1 MTTAAFTRT
10 ILSERVV
17 SNRRFAIL
25 QFQPATG
32 SLTTWSAPALA
43 ELAEALWSL
52 DTSRVDAVVF
62 HGTGRVFGA
71 GADLDEFRTSARWED
86 GAAIATRGYDIF
98 DAISRLDAPTVA
110 VIQGPALGG
119 ALELALRTDYRVAAS
134 SVRALGLPEVSLGL
148 IPGWGG
154 LTSMARLIGPART
167 RQIAVAQSL
176 NGNHLTAAGAL
187 EEGIVDVVLEDEDLL
202 EAALRWTN
210 DLLDGVRSVR
220 NPAAD
225 TGAGTAVERSQDT
238 TPAAAAVSDLLAR
251 WQQHD
256 RPAASSASRPCDRT
270 SLRLA
275 AGKDPIREDT
285 IKTFATL
292 LQSNESRASIYA
304 FYILQ
309 EARKNNRTSMDLE
322 LGNVGVIGGG
332 LMAVQLALVF
342 AEHSTAQVLI
352 NDLDQARVNRALEQ
366 VTAQLDRSVRR
377 GRLTAERRDE
387 IRRRI
392 HGTVRL
398 EDFYPCEIV
407 IEAVF
412 EQLEVKRQVWD
423 ALEQIVA
430 PDTLLLTNTS
440 ALSIDDQATALQHP
454 GRLIG
459 FHFFNPVAVLSL
471 IEIVQGVNT
480 SSSTVEKAFVLARAL
495 GKTPILV
502 QDCPGFVVNRL
513 LTRLFSEVLQLI
525 DDGSDPFTVDHAL
538 DPVGLPMT
546 PLRLLQFI
554 GPRVQLH
561 ICESLYNA
569 YPDRFP
575 PSASLARVAQAGLP
589 GYLAD
594 DGGILPEAAVLL
606 PPAKPAATDEIRAR
620 ILSAM
625 ADEAEHMLREGV
637 VIGPEQIDLCM
648 ILGANYPLHTGGL
661 TPLLDRETGSS
672 FRPDLHAGVP
682 TRG

>member
-1 MTTAAFTRT
+1 MTTAAPTRT

-25 QFQPATG
+25 QFQPAAG
-32 SLTTWSAPALA
+32 ALSTWSAPALA

-71 GADLDEFRTSARWED
+71 GADLDEFRTSTRWED

-98 DAISRLDAPTVA
+98 DAISRLDVPTVA

-119 ALELALRTDYRVAAS
+119 ALELALRADYRVAAS
-134 SVRALGLPEVSLGL
+134 SVKAFGLPEVSLGL

-154 LTSMARLIGPART
+154 LTAMARLIGPAQT

-176 NGNHLTAAGAL
+176 SGNHLTAARAL
-187 EEGIVDVVLEDEDLL
+187 EEGIVDAVLDDEDLL
-202 EAALRWTN
+202 DAALGWTN
-210 DLLDGVRSVR
+210 DLLDGVRSVG
-220 NPAAD
+220 NPTVD
-225 TGAGTAVERSQDT
+225 AGPAVERTRDAI
-238 TPAAAAVSDLLAR
+238 PAAAAVSDLLAL
-251 WQQHD
+251 WQERERTAAGPTSQHG
-256 RPAASSASRPCDRT
+256 DRT
-270 SLRLA
+270 GIRLA
-275 AGKDPIREDT
+275 AGEDPIREDT
-285 IKTFATL
+285 IRTFAAL

-304 FYILQ
+304 FDLLQ
-309 EARKNNRTSMDLE
+309 EARKNNRAGKDLE
-322 LGNVGVIGGG
+322 LANVGVVGGG

-352 NDLDQARVNRALEQ
+352 NDLDQERVDKALER
-366 VTAQLDRSVRR
+366 VSAQLDRAVRR
-377 GRLTAERRDE
+377 GRLTTERRDE
-387 IRRRI
+387 IRGRI

-398 EDFYPCEIV
+398 EDFYPCETV

-412 EQLEVKRQVWD
+412 EKLEVKQQVWSE
-423 ALEQIVA
+423 LERIIA

-454 GRLIG
+454 DRLIG
-459 FHFFNPVAVLSL
+459 FHFFNPVAVLPL
-471 IEIVQGVNT
+471 IEIVQGINT
-480 SSSTVEKAFVLARAL
+480 SSNTVEKAFALARAL
-495 GKTPILV
+495 GKTPVLV
-502 QDCPGFVVNRL
+502 QDRPGFVVNRL
-513 LTRLFSEVLQLI
+513 LTRLFSEVLLLI

-554 GPRVQLH
+554 GPQVQLH
-561 ICESLYNA
+561 ICQSLHNA
-569 YPDRFP
+569 YPERFP
-575 PSASLARVAQAGLP
+575 LSRSLARVAEEGLP

-594 DGGILPEAAVLL
+594 DGSILPEASHLL
-606 PPAKPAATDEIRAR
+606 PPAQPADADEIRAR

-625 ADEAEHMLREGV
+625 SDEAQHMLSEGV
-637 VIGPEQIDLCM
+637 VSAPQQIDLCM
-648 ILGANYPLHTGGL
+648 ILGANYPFHTGGL

-672 FRPDLHAGVP
+672 FNPVLHAEVP
-682 TRG
+682 SRG

>member
-1 MTTAAFTRT
+1 MTTAAPTRT

-32 SLTTWSAPALA
+32 ALTTWSAPALA
-43 ELAEALWSL
+43 ELAEALWTL
-52 DTSRVDAVVF
+52 DASSVDAVIF

-98 DAISRLDAPTVA
+98 DAITRLKVPTVA

-119 ALELALRTDYRVAAS
+119 ALELALRADYRAAAAS
-134 SVRALGLPEVSLGL
+134 VKALGLPEVSLGL

-154 LTSMARLIGPART
+154 LTSLARLIGPTRT
-167 RQIAVAQSL
+167 KQIAVTNSL
-176 NGNHLTAAGAL
+176 NGKHLTAAAAL
-187 EEGIVDVVLEDEDLL
+187 KEGIVDVVLEDEDLL
-202 EAALRWTN
+202 EAALQWTN
-210 DLLDGVRSVR
+210 DVLDDVSPVR
-220 NPAAD
+220 NHVKE
-225 TGAGTAVERSQDT
+225 TGAGSAVEHSRDT
-238 TPAAAAVSDLLAR
+238 VPAAAAVTDLLAR
-251 WQQHD
+251 WQQQERD
-256 RPAASSASRPCDRT
+256 AGVPTGQSCDRT
-270 SLRLA
+270 SVRLA
-275 AGKDPIREDT
+275 TGEDPIREDT

-304 FYILQ
+304 FDILQ
-309 EARKNNRTSMDLE
+309 EARKNNRAGNDLE
-322 LGNVGVIGGG
+322 LANVGVVGGG

-342 AEHSTAQVLI
+342 AEHTVANVLI
-352 NDLDQARVNRALEQ
+352 NDLDQERVEKALERI
-366 VTAQLDRSVRR
+366 TAQLDRSVHR

-387 IRRRI
+387 IRGRI

-398 EDFYPCEIV
+398 EDFYPCDIV

-412 EQLEVKRQVWD
+412 EQLEVKRQVWST
-423 ALEQIVA
+423 LERIVA
-430 PDTLLLTNTS
+430 HDTLLLTNTS
-440 ALSIDDQATALQHP
+440 ALSIDDQATGLQHA

-459 FHFFNPVAVLSL
+459 FHFFNPVAVLPL

-480 SSSTVEKAFVLARAL
+480 SSTTVEKAFALARVL
-495 GKTPILV
+495 GKTPVLV
-502 QDCPGFVVNRL
+502 QDRPGFVVNRL

-561 ICESLYNA
+561 ICESLHKA
-569 YPDRFP
+569 YPERFP
-575 PSASLARVAQAGLP
+575 LSASLARVAQEGLH

-594 DGGILPEAAVLL
+594 DGTILPEASRLL
-606 PPAKPAATDEIRAR
+606 PPAKPAAADDVRAR

-625 ADEAEHMLREGV
+625 ADEAAHMLSEGV
-637 VIGPEQIDLCM
+637 VTGPEQIDLCM

-672 FRPDLHAGVP
+672 FRPDLHPVVP

>member
-1 MTTAAFTRT
+1 MTTAAPTRT

-25 QFQPATG
+25 QFQPPTG
-32 SLTTWSAPALA
+32 TLTTWSAPALA

-52 DTSRVDAVVF
+52 DASKVDAVVF

-71 GADLDEFRTSARWED
+71 GADLDEFRTSTRWED
-86 GAAIATRGYDIF
+86 GVAIATRGYDIF
-98 DAISRLDAPTVA
+98 DAISRLDVPTVA

-119 ALELALRTDYRVAAS
+119 ALELALRADYRVAAP
-134 SVRALGLPEVSLGL
+134 SVKALGLPEVSLGL

-154 LTSMARLIGPART
+154 LTSMARLIGPAQT

-176 NGNHLTAAGAL
+176 NGNHLTAARAL
-187 EEGIVDVVLEDEDLL
+187 EAGIVDVVLDDENLL

-210 DLLDGVRSVR
+210 DLLDGVRPVR
-220 NPAAD
+220 SPAVD
-225 TGAGTAVERSQDT
+225 AGHPVERSRDT
-238 TPAAAAVSDLLAR
+238 TPAAAAVSELLAS
-251 WQQHD
+251 WQERERTAAGPGNQHG
-256 RPAASSASRPCDRT
+256 DRT
-270 SLRLA
+270 SVRLA
-275 AGKDPIREDT
+275 AGEDPIREDT
-285 IKTFATL
+285 IRTFATL

-304 FYILQ
+304 FDLLQ
-309 EARKNNRTSMDLE
+309 EVRKNSRAGKDLE
-322 LGNVGVIGGG
+322 LANVGVVGGG

-352 NDLDQARVNRALEQ
+352 NDLDQERVNKALER
-366 VTAQLDRSVRR
+366 VSAQLDRAVRR

-387 IRRRI
+387 IRGRI

-398 EDFYPCEIV
+398 EDFYPCEII

-412 EQLEVKRQVWD
+412 EKLEVKQQVWS

-459 FHFFNPVAVLSL
+459 FHFFNPVAVLPL

-480 SSSTVEKAFVLARAL
+480 SSTAVEKAFALARTL
-495 GKTPILV
+495 GKTPVLV
-502 QDCPGFVVNRL
+502 QDRPGFVVNRL

-525 DDGSDPFTVDHAL
+525 DHGSDPFTVDHAL
-538 DPVGLPMT
+538 NPVGLPMT

-554 GPRVQLH
+554 GPQVQLH
-561 ICESLYNA
+561 ICESLHNA
-569 YPDRFP
+569 YPERFP
-575 PSASLARVAQAGLP
+575 LSPSLARVAQAGLP

-594 DGGILPEAAVLL
+594 DGSILPDASLLL
-606 PPAKPAATDEIRAR
+606 PPAKPAAADEIRAR
-620 ILSAM
+620 ILWAM
-625 ADEAEHMLREGV
+625 ADEAQHMLSEGV
-637 VIGPEQIDLCM
+637 VSEPQQIDLCM
-648 ILGANYPLHTGGL
+648 ILGANYPFHTGGL
-661 TPLLDRETGSS
+661 TPLLDRETGSH
-672 FRPDLHAGVP
+672 FNPNLHAAVP
-682 TRG
+682 SRG

>member
-1 MTTAAFTRT
+1 VTTAAPTRT

-25 QFQPATG
+25 QFQPAAG
-32 SLTTWSAPALA
+32 ALSTWSAPALA

-71 GADLDEFRTSARWED
+71 GADLDEFRTSTRWED

-98 DAISRLDAPTVA
+98 DAISRLDVPTVA

-119 ALELALRTDYRVAAS
+119 ALELALRADYRVAAS
-134 SVRALGLPEVSLGL
+134 SVKAFGLPEVSLGL

-167 RQIAVAQSL
+167 RHIAVAKSL
-176 NGNHLTAAGAL
+176 NGDHLSAADAL
-187 EEGIVDVVLEDEDLL
+187 KEGIVDAVLDDEDLL
-202 EAALRWTN
+202 EAALRWTSS
-210 DLLDGVRSVR
+210 LLDGADSVG
-220 NPAAD
+220 NPAVD
-225 TGAGTAVERSQDT
+225 TGAGSAVERARDAI
-238 TPAAAAVSDLLAR
+238 PAAAAVSDLLAL
-251 WQQHD
+251 WQEREHTATG
-256 RPAASSASRPCDRT
+256 PSSQPGDRT
-270 SLRLA
+270 GIRLA
-275 AGKDPIREDT
+275 AGEDPIREDT
-285 IKTFATL
+285 VRTFATL

-304 FYILQ
+304 FDLLQ
-309 EARKNNRTSMDLE
+309 EARKNNRAGKDLE
-322 LGNVGVIGGG
+322 LANVGVVGGG

-352 NDLDQARVNRALEQ
+352 NDLDQERVDKALER
-366 VTAQLDRSVRR
+366 VSAQLDRAVRR
-377 GRLTAERRDE
+377 GRLTVQRRDE
-387 IRRRI
+387 IRGRI

-398 EDFYPCEIV
+398 EDFYPCETV

-412 EQLEVKRQVWD
+412 EKLEVKRQVWN
-423 ALEQIVA
+423 ALERIVA

-440 ALSIDDQATALQHP
+440 ALSIDDQARALQHP

-459 FHFFNPVAVLSL
+459 FHFFNPVAVLPL

-480 SSSTVEKAFVLARAL
+480 SSTTVEKAFALARTL
-495 GKTPILV
+495 GKTPVLV
-502 QDCPGFVVNRL
+502 QDRPGFVVNRL

-525 DDGSDPFTVDHAL
+525 DYGSDPFTVDHAL

-554 GPRVQLH
+554 GPQVQLH
-561 ICESLYNA
+561 ICESLHKA
-569 YPDRFP
+569 YPERFP
-575 PSASLARVAQAGLP
+575 LSPSLARVAQEGLP

-594 DGGILPEAAVLL
+594 DGSILPEASHLL
-606 PPAKPAATDEIRAR
+606 PPAQPADADEIRAR

-625 ADEAEHMLREGV
+625 SDEAQHMLSEGV
-637 VIGPEQIDLCM
+637 VSGPQQIDLCM
-648 ILGANYPLHTGGL
+648 ILGANYPFHTGGL

-672 FRPDLHAGVP
+672 FNPILHAAVP
-682 TRG
+682 SRG

>member
-1 MTTAAFTRT
+1 MTTAAPTRT

-25 QFQPATG
+25 QFQPPAGT
-32 SLTTWSAPALA
+32 LTTWSAPALA

-52 DTSRVDAVVF
+52 DASKVDAVVF

-71 GADLDEFRTSARWED
+71 GADLDEFRTSPRWED
-86 GAAIATRGYDIF
+86 GAAIAARGYDIF
-98 DAISRLDAPTVA
+98 DAISRLDVPTVA

-119 ALELALRTDYRVAAS
+119 ALELALRADYRVAAS
-134 SVRALGLPEVSLGL
+134 SVKALGLPEVSLGL

-154 LTSMARLIGPART
+154 LTSLARLIGPAQT
-167 RQIAVAQSL
+167 RQLAVAQSL
-176 NGNHLTAAGAL
+176 NGTHLTAARAL
-187 EEGIVDVVLEDEDLL
+187 EAGIVDVVLDDEGLL

-220 NPAAD
+220 NPAVD
-225 TGAGTAVERSQDT
+225 AGHAVERSPDT
-238 TPAAAAVSDLLAR
+238 TPAAAAVSELLAS
-251 WQQHD
+251 WQE
-256 RPAASSASRPCDRT
+256 RERTAAGSGNQQGDRT
-270 SLRLA
+270 SVRLA
-275 AGKDPIREDT
+275 AGEDPIREDT
-285 IKTFATL
+285 IRAFATL

-304 FYILQ
+304 FDILQ
-309 EARKNNRTSMDLE
+309 EARKNNRAGHDLE
-322 LGNVGVIGGG
+322 LANVGVVGGG

-342 AEHSTAQVLI
+342 AEHTTANVLI
-352 NDLDQARVNRALEQ
+352 NDLDQERVDKALERA
-366 VTAQLDRSVRR
+366 TAQLDRGVRR

-387 IRRRI
+387 IRGRI

-398 EDFYPCEIV
+398 EDFYPCDIV

-412 EQLEVKRQVWD
+412 EKLEVKRQVWS
-423 ALEQIVA
+423 ALERIVA
-430 PDTLLLTNTS
+430 PEALLLTNTS

-459 FHFFNPVAVLSL
+459 FHFFNPVAVLPL

-480 SSSTVEKAFVLARAL
+480 ASTTVEKAFALARTL
-495 GKTPILV
+495 GKAPVLV
-502 QDCPGFVVNRL
+502 QDRPGFVVNRL

-525 DDGSDPFTVDHAL
+525 DNGSDPFTVDHAL
-538 DPVGLPMT
+538 NPVGLPMT

-554 GPRVQLH
+554 GPQVQMH
-561 ICESLYNA
+561 ICESLHSA
-569 YPDRFP
+569 YPERFP
-575 PSASLARVAQAGLP
+575 LSPSLARVAQAGLP

-594 DGGILPEAAVLL
+594 DGSILPEASLLL
-606 PPAKPAATDEIRAR
+606 PPAKPAAADEIRAR

-625 ADEAEHMLREGV
+625 ADEAQHMLSDAV
-637 VIGPEQIDLCM
+637 VAGPEQIDLCM

-661 TPLLDRETGSS
+661 TPLLDRETGSR
-672 FRPDLHAGVP
+672 FNPDLHAAVP
-682 TRG
+682 SRG